1 MSKNSRSVSYI
12 FFAIGPSFL
21 ILIVY
26 VLLQWLGVPTGR
38 LTDWIIGIASFWWLM
53 IIVTLPWN
61 MYFKAKEI
69 LEAAVKSAE
78 RKIKVD
84 PKEIEYSKNIAR
96 RSLTLAIILH
106 LLSAM
111 GLHALAIFEISPVG
125 YISSVAALLLTGLRP
140 ALRAHEYVLYRLSVI
155 RGQLFHPREDIAELR
170 DRFKKLEENV
180 KQLNNQMDTK
190 KPDSWVSAQERH
202 MEAINKEV
210 TQARVLIEDLR
221 VNNKSEHE
229 RLSREAKQAIAQITE
244 DGQFLEHVRELIRF
258 VKAA

>member
-1 MSKNSRSVSYI
+1 MSSNSFNRYI
-12 FFAIGPSFL
+12 FSGIILSLL
-21 ILIVY
+21 ILVVY
-26 VLLQWLGVPTGR
+26 VSLQWLGLSTGHFI
-38 LTDWIIGIASFWWLM
+38 DWIVGVASFWWLM

-84 PKEIEYSKNIAR
+84 PKEIEYSKNVSR
-96 RSLTLAIILH
+96 RSLTLAIVLH

-111 GLHALAIFEISPVG
+111 GLHALAIFEISSVG

-155 RGQLFHPREDIAELR
+155 RGQLYHPREDIAELR
-170 DRFKKLEENV
+170 GRFQKLEENV
-180 KQLNNQMDTK
+180 KQLNSQMDTK
-190 KPDSWVSAQERH
+190 KPNSWVSAQERRV
-202 MEAINKEV
+202 EAINKEV

-221 VNNKSEHE
+221 VTNKSEHE
-229 RLSREAKQAIAQITE
+229 RLSRDAKQAIAQITE
-244 DGQFLEHVRELIRF
+244 DGQFLEHVREILRF
-258 VKAA
+258 IKTA